1 MNQEQKIFKS
11 ALWYVSGSAIQGL
24 TPFLLTPFLTRA
36 LNETQFSE
44 FVLFIALGTIL
55 SFLFALGLPAALT
68 RELILDKNNSV
79 NNLEST
85 NYVKRYLIIFG
96 IAFLIVSF
104 FTTEI
109 IRIILLALALA
120 LSLSLVQIDMAI
132 YRAQQ
137 KAKFFILSAIS
148 STALPTIFMTLGIYL
163 NLLNNNFIVFYATF
177 VLIFAALA
185 NRKVMTQ
192 QSSSRNLPY
201 LFKLG
206 SPTIPHGLGMSLMQ
220 YGDRIVIASALGL
233 TAAGRVQ
240 VAALLGT
247 ASLLLLS
254 TLNHAWIP
262 AVLEK
267 FNQNKEIGVEFLNK
281 STNLLSL
288 FIFNISLLIM
298 FLNPWILKV
307 FAPATFDLA
316 ALSPV
321 VLLMALGA
329 NIFIF
334 YLRNT
339 HVLTF
344 LGKFQ
349 SLAWITPISIFLQ
362 ISLIFILV
370 PHIGLLSVALALLA
384 MVSSQAILTQ
394 IVVRRLDSEIKLT
407 FMPIIYLVLLSI
419 IAIFLLN

>member
-1 MNQEQKIFKS
+1 VNQETKVLKNAS
-11 ALWYVSGSAIQGL
+11 WYVAGSTIQGL

-36 LNETQFSE
+36 LSETEFSQ
-44 FVLFIALGTIL
+44 FVLFIAIGTIL

-79 NNLEST
+79 TNLEST
-85 NYVKRYLIIFG
+85 NYIKRYLIVVGF
-96 IAFLIVSF
+96 FLLVVSF
-104 FTTEI
+104 FSTDITK
-109 IRIILLALALA
+109 ILLLAFALAISLA
-120 LSLSLVQIDMAI
+120 IVQIDMAI

-137 KAKFFILSAIS
+137 KAKIFIFLAIS
-148 STALPTIFMTLGIYL
+148 STALPTIFMTLGIYF
-163 NLLNNNFIVFYATF
+163 NLLNNVFIVFYAVF
-177 VLIFAALA
+177 VFIFATLA
-185 NRKVMTQ
+185 NLKAVLAK
-192 QSSSRNLPY
+192 SNSKKLPY

-220 YGDRIVIASALGL
+220 YGDRIVIAGALGL

-267 FNQNKEIGVEFLNK
+267 FNQNKKSGVEFLNK
-281 STNLLSL
+281 STNLMSL
-288 FIFNISLLIM
+288 LIFNISLFIM
-298 FLNPWILKV
+298 FLNPWILKI

-321 VLLMALGA
+321 VLLMALAA
-329 NIFIF
+329 NVFIF

-349 SLAWITPISIFLQ
+349 SLAWITPISILLQ
-362 ISLIFILV
+362 IALIFALV
-370 PHIGLLSVALALLA
+370 PFFGLVSVAFALLA

-394 IVVRRLDSEIKLT
+394 IVVRRLDREINLT
-407 FMPIIYLVLLSI
+407 FAPIIYIVLLSVI
-419 IAIFLLN
+419 VIFLLN